1 MHNIWLVL
9 KNDFINTVTRKSFL
23 LTLILLPLVSFIV
36 VLVAGALQ
44 PTAAATQGA
53 DPLTNFLAPGEVKEA
68 IGYID
73 PAGIIKKIPEDM
85 DAVFLRYDGE
95 VQALHGL
102 ESGEISSYYLI
113 DPDYIKTGK
122 VTYINPEFNPLSA
135 FEGSGTIAMLLNYG
149 LLQKDDALLGLVQVP
164 IRKLERIYLSPE
176 PQRESGNMLT
186 FFLPYG
192 VMLLFYIIILSA
204 SSLLLNSITNE
215 KQNRVIEIL
224 MTSVTPI
231 QLLAGKII
239 ALGVVGLL
247 QVIFWVGGGFFLLKL
262 SGNLFDLPI
271 AFILPPSFLFW
282 AVIFFILGYAVYASL
297 MAGVGALVPNLRE
310 ASQAT
315 TIVVMPLV
323 IPLMFISAIA
333 EDPNGSISIFLSLFP
348 LTSPVSMMARM
359 SATTVPVLEIL
370 ISIVILVVTVIFLVR
385 GIAGLF
391 RAQFLLSGQ
400 PFRLKMFLKALIGR
414 A

>member
-359 SATTVPVLEIL
+359 SATVPVLEIL